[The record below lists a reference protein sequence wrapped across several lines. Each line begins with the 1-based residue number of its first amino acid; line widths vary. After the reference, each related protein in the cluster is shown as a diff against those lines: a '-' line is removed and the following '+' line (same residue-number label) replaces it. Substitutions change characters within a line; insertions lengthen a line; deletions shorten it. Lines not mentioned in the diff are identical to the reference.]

1 MAGLWHYRRFVWEA
15 ALSDLQDRY
24 AGSGLGVVWNVL
36 TPLAMLTL
44 YTIIFAGVLAPRLS
58 IAGRG
63 AEAFVLYLGSGFLPW
78 GAFADGV
85 MRGTQALVASAS
97 YLKKMPIPEQVFVA
111 QAAVAATLGMLIS
124 LVLLIG
130 LALVLGQTPLWSWLL
145 LPVVA
150 VLWQTFGF
158 GLALLLA
165 TLNVFFRDIAQLL
178 GVAFQ
183 IWMWSLP
190 IVYLEEILPA
200 PYRQVLAFNPAY
212 PFVRAL
218 RDVYLGG
225 QLPDPWVWM
234 GMLAW
239 AVLTSLLGFALL
251 GRLRADLRDLL

>member
-1 MAGLWHYRRFVWEA
+1 MVGLWRYRRFVWET
-15 ALSDLQDRY
+15 ALSDLHDRY
-24 AGSGLGVVWNVL
+24 AGSGLGVLWNVL

-44 YTIIFAGVLAPRLS
+44 YTVIFAGVLAPRLPL
-58 IAGRG
+58 AGRG

-85 MRGTQALVASAS
+85 TRGTQALVASAS

-111 QAAVAATLGMLIS
+111 ETAVAATLGMMIS
-124 LVLLIG
+124 FVLLVG
-130 LALVLGQTPLWSWLL
+130 LALLLGRPPQWTWLL
-145 LPVVA
+145 LPVIALV
-150 VLWQTFGF
+150 WQTFGF

-165 TLNVFFRDIAQLL
+165 ILNVFFRDTAQLL

-190 IVYLEEILPA
+190 VVYVEEILPA
-200 PYRQVLAFNPAY
+200 SYRQVLAFNPAY

-218 RDVYLGG
+218 RDLFLTG
-225 QLPDPWVWM
+225 QLPDPLAWV

-239 AVLTSLLGFALL
+239 ATAACALGFALL
-251 GRLRADLRDLL
+251 GRARTDVRDLL